1 MQNGRIYRKGRS
13 WILDY
18 AVKEMRDVKAR
29 WAKRSKKLAPVC
41 DEFRTP
47 ASVRHLAADHLAPYN
62 ARTVRPEST
71 ATVEYFIENA
81 YLPHCNANLRP
92 STYNGYRYL
101 FKWLKPHLGEQRLR
115 DFGPVEAE
123 RLLNDFA
130 DEKQRAINMMR
141 QVKGFLSGAFRYA
154 VRTGTIRFN
163 PMRETLLPKGK
174 PPEETYAS

>member
-18 AVKEMRDVKAR
+18 AVKELRNGEPK

-41 DEFRTP
+41 DEFRSP

-62 ARTVRPEST
+62 AKTVKAEST
-71 ATVEYFIENA
+71 DTVEGYVQNK
-81 YLPHCNANLRP
+81 YLPHCQATLRP
-92 STYNGYRYL
+92 STYNGYKFL
-101 FKWLKPHLGEQRLR
+101 FKWLQPHLGDVRLR

-130 DEKQRAINMMR
+130 AEKLRAN
-141 QVKGFLSGAFRYA
+141 
-154 VRTGTIRFN
+154 N
-163 PMRETLLPKGK
+163 
-174 PPEETYAS
+174 